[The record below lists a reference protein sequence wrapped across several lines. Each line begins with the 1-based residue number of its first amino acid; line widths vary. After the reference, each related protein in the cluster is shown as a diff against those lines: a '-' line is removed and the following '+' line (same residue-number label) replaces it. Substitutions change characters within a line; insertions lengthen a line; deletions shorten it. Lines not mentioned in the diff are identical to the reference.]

1 MYNKAKERLSSFLT
15 LVLLNPNLSVFRKH
29 YMQTCGLL
37 MEPSDQDPHC
47 FPLCKCVLTTGILHV
62 NRKKMGRSVVRKKYS
77 TKQELTRV
85 RSRWGA
91 IANPHAKVFDSP
103 APRSPTPGHDLGNRM

>member
-1 MYNKAKERLSSFLT
+1 
-15 LVLLNPNLSVFRKH
+15 
-29 YMQTCGLL
+29 
-37 MEPSDQDPHC
+37 
-47 FPLCKCVLTTGILHV
+47 
-62 NRKKMGRSVVRKKYS
+62 MGRSVVRKKYS

-103 APRSPTPGHDLGNRM
+103 APHSPTLGHDIGNRM